1 MLPDLVTG
9 EAHDRGQQSDQRL
22 TDAPQRGLRSATS
35 QRFLAVGIKPVLH
48 DVDIKRTQLDD
59 YEMIHRVIDLM
70 KCEFLIPAH
79 YVCGQSPGLAQDV
92 LVHSLK
98 PVEWNSVALRIETI
112 QIAQNVTEKLI
123 ADVAVS
129 FRDTLHQLF

>member
-22 TDAPQRGLRSATS
+22 ADTPQRGLRSATS

-59 YEMIHRVIDLM
+59 YEVIHRVINLV
-70 KCEFLIPAH
+70 KCEFLIPADDI
-79 YVCGQSPGLAQDV
+79 CGQGPGFAQDV
-92 LVHSLK
+92 LVHSLEL
-98 PVEWNSVALRIETI
+98 VEWNSVAGGIETV
-112 QIAQNVTEKLI
+112 QIAQNVAEKFI

-129 FRDTLHQLF
+129 FRDALR